1 MFAAVSVLIALVA
14 LEPHPN
20 VPKHERPAPLQ
31 DLTRR
36 AEGIVNT
43 PEATVGETIM
53 NRYGIGLTTIALA
66 LSGPVLAASAEGQRL
81 ALTIYNRDLALV
93 QDVRSLEFTSGRSRL
108 EFKDVSAS
116 IRPETVTLSA
126 TGVDIVEQNFDFDL
140 LTPAKMMEKA
150 VGRQVQIV
158 RTNPGNGTEV
168 TETATVLSVNDGVVL
183 KIGDRI
189 EVLRAD
195 GAPTRVIFDKVPEN
209 LRARPTL
216 SINVQSNAAGR
227 RDATLSYLTTG
238 LSWKADYVALFDE
251 QANKLDMQGW
261 VTLTNKSGTTF
272 TDAVTQ
278 LVAGEINIARA
289 DQQYEWQQQQYMQQQ
304 RALAAR
310 QAGNE
315 PGSRR
320 PLADYYVYPLAE
332 RTTIADNQTKQVGFI
347 DAQGV
352 AARKVYEYSAE
363 WFQTLQDPAHAAVVV
378 RFSNSQR
385 GGLGSQLPAGMVR
398 VYVRDTDGKPRFVGE
413 NRIGH
418 IPQGSDIS
426 VKTGDAF
433 DVTVQPTVVKQE
445 RAGFWRS
452 RYAMEYLVRNARG
465 QPVTLEIRQGGL
477 WREGKVLEESIKST
491 RPDAYTLQWSVPV
504 AANAETKLT
513 FTVETGW

>member
-1 MFAAVSVLIALVA
+1 
-14 LEPHPN
+14 
-20 VPKHERPAPLQ
+20 
-31 DLTRR
+31 
-36 AEGIVNT
+36 
-43 PEATVGETIM
+43 M
-53 NRYGIGLTTIALA
+53 NRYGIGLAISVA
-66 LSGPVLAASAEGQRL
+66 LSGQALAAGAEGQRL
-81 ALTIYNRDLALV
+81 ALTIYNQDLALV
-93 QDVRSLEFTSGRSRL
+93 QDVRSLDFAAGRSRL

-116 IRPETVTLSA
+116 IRPETVSLAAS
-126 TGVDIVEQNFDFDL
+126 GIDIVEQNFDFDL
-140 LTPAKMMEKA
+140 LTPEKMMEKA

-278 LVAGEINIARA
+278 LIAGQINIARA
-289 DQQYEWQQQQYMQQQ
+289 DQQYDWQQQQYMQQQ
-304 RALAAR
+304 QRALASR
-310 QAGNE
+310 QAGTE
-315 PGSRR
+315 GGSRR

-332 RTTIADNQTKQVGFI
+332 RTTVADNQTKQVGFI

-352 AARKVYEYSAE
+352 AARKVYEYYAN
-363 WFQTLQDPAHAAVVV
+363 WFTTLNDPDHAAVVV
-378 RFSNSQR
+378 RFSNSER
-385 GGLGSQLPAGMVR
+385 AGLGAQLPAGMVR

-413 NRIGH
+413 NRIEH
-418 IPQGSDIS
+418 IPQGSQIS

-445 RAGFWRS
+445 RSGFWRS
-452 RYAMEYLVRNARG
+452 RYEMEYLVRNARS

-477 WREGKVLEESIKST
+477 WREGEVLEESIKST

-504 AANAETKLT
+504 AANGETKLT

>member
-1 MFAAVSVLIALVA
+1 M
-14 LEPHPN
+14 
-20 VPKHERPAPLQ
+20 
-31 DLTRR
+31 
-36 AEGIVNT
+36 NT
-43 PEATVGETIM
+43 H
-53 NRYGIGLTTIALA
+53 GIGLTIALA
-66 LSGPVLAASAEGQRL
+66 LSGPALAAGTEGQRL

-93 QDVRSLEFTSGRSRL
+93 QDVRSLQFTSGRSRL

-116 IRPETVTLSA
+116 IRPETVSLSA

-150 VGRQVQIV
+150 VGRTVQIV
-158 RTNPGNGTEV
+158 RTNPGNGTEI

-216 SINVQSNAAGR
+216 SIDVQSNAAGR

-261 VTLTNKSGTTF
+261 VTLTNTSGTTYS
-272 TDAVTQ
+272 DAVTQ
-278 LVAGEINIARA
+278 LVAGEINIVR
-289 DQQYEWQQQQYMQQQ
+289 DENGFDWQQQQYLQQQQ
-304 RALAAR
+304 RIRATR

-315 PGSRR
+315 AGTRR

-332 RTTIADNQTKQVGFI
+332 RTTIADKQTKQVGFI
-347 DAQGV
+347 DTQGV

-363 WFQTLQDPAHAAVVV
+363 WFQTLQEPAHAAVVV
-378 RFSNSQR
+378 RFANSQR
-385 GGLGSQLPAGMVR
+385 GGLGAQLPAGMVR

-433 DVTVQPTVVKQE
+433 DVTVQPTVMKQE
-445 RAGFWRS
+445 RAGLWRS
-452 RYAMEYLVRNARG
+452 RYEMEYVVRNARS
-465 QPVTLEIRQGGL
+465 QAVTLEVRQGGL
-477 WREGKVLEESIKST
+477 WREGKVLQESIKST

-504 AANAETKLT
+504 AANGETSLT